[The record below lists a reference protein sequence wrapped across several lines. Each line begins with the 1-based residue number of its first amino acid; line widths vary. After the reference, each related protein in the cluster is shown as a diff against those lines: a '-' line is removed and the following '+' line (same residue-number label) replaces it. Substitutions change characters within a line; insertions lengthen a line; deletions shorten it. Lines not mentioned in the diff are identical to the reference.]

1 MPNLAMVDALKWI
14 RERPERFFNTAKP
27 DRVHLFSCI
36 MADIIVL
43 ARGQC
48 VIRTAGDWGIIGSD
62 ARWLEHPEHGIVELF
77 SRIVVEPDHG
87 EHSMRGEVLVNAF
100 ATDVAVKIDASQVT
114 LVRGRG
120 PSQIALR
127 ASDDMT
133 QAILFRLEATEG
145 DEAARSLEP

>member
-1 MPNLAMVDALKWI
+1 VTSHVSPNA
-14 RERPERFFNTAKP
+14 E
-27 DRVHLFSCI
+27 
-36 MADIIVL
+36 
-43 ARGQC
+43 
-48 VIRTAGDWGIIGSD
+48 DWGD
-62 ARWLEHPEHGIVELF
+62 PRDKAPLRHAVLMIVT
-77 SRIVVEPDHG
+77 
-87 EHSMRGEVLVNAF
+87 NAF

-145 DEAARSLEP
+145 DEAARSLEPWSLPSAILQLTSARLTGRAHLTRMKNPKALLKLHKQS